1 MATLPGKLREHPH
14 PSKDDGS
21 FETKKNYIYK
31 NIKKPNDKFHYI

>member
-21 FETKKNYIYK
+21 SETKRKLYIQKYQE
-31 NIKKPNDKFHYI
+31 IQ